1 MKLLRLFTLTSLI
14 ILGSCSHIQKP
25 IPEKIITENKIAP
38 NFPNLPDAK
47 YIAANGVKWREFY
60 RNQNLVSSIDYGLK
74 QNKDLKIAA
83 INTQKAQ
90 NALELAKIARKPS
103 LRGVASSDI
112 SGKSGDILTDTYT
125 FGASMPAYEVDL
137 FDRLKS
143 LQTASEENFYSAR
156 ENQKAIKIAYIT
168 TLANAWVNIASD
180 LTQIEILNSNIA
192 SLQETAKIVKGRQKY
207 GVANDLDVNSVEAQL
222 NELIASLKATQTKL
236 ENDKSTLVFLAG
248 GQGVLEYL
256 PNGLKNDFTIAE
268 VAIGLPSDVLLARPD
283 IMAAEHALRGANAN
297 LTAARAQKF
306 PSINLTASFGF
317 ASNELLNLL
326 AGPRFLI
333 TPNISAPIF
342 DIGAADINID
352 NARLNRDALIY
363 QYEKAI
369 SSAFNDVS
377 QALNTRAQIEARIN
391 DQSAAVENYGK
402 SVFLAKRRFEVG
414 IDNYLPLLLAQR
426 NLNNAQATLLN
437 LQTLRANNLISLYSA
452 LSNDD
457 DF

>member
-1 MKLLRLFTLTSLI
+1 MKLKYFTLTSLLV
-14 ILGSCSHIQKP
+14 LGACSHFEKP
-25 IPEKIITENKIAP
+25 LVENKMADNKIAP
-38 NFPNLPDAK
+38 YFPNLPDAK
-47 YIAANGVKWREFY
+47 YIAASGVKWREFY
-60 RNQNLVSSIDYGLK
+60 KNQNLIFAIDYGLK

-90 NALELAKIARKPS
+90 NTLELAKIARKPS
-103 LRGVASSDI
+103 LRGVASSDL

-125 FGASMPAYEVDL
+125 FGASVPSYEIDF

-143 LQTASEENFYSAR
+143 LQKASEENFYSAL

-180 LTQIEILNSNIA
+180 MTQIEILKSNIA

-207 GVANDLDVNSVEAQL
+207 GVANDLDANSVEAQL

-248 GQGVLEYL
+248 GQGVLEFL
-256 PNGLKNDFTIAE
+256 PNGLKSDFTIAE

-283 IMAAEHALRGANAN
+283 IMAAEHALSGANAN

-333 TPNISAPIF
+333 TPSISAPIF
-342 DIGAADINID
+342 DNGASDINID
-352 NARLNRDALIY
+352 NARLNRDALIH

-369 SSAFNDVS
+369 NSAFNDVS
-377 QALNTRAQIEARIN
+377 QALNTRAQIEARIK
-391 DQSAAVENYGK
+391 DQSAAVENYRK

-437 LQTLRANNLISLYSA
+437 LQTLRANNLIGLYSA

>member
-1 MKLLRLFTLTSLI
+1 MKLKYFTLTSLL
-14 ILGSCSHIQKP
+14 ILGACSHF
-25 IPEKIITENKIAP
+25 EKQVPVNKMVEVKTAP

-47 YIAANGVKWREFY
+47 YIATSGVKWREFY
-60 RNQNLVSSIDYGLK
+60 KNQNLIAAIDYGLK
-74 QNKDLKIAA
+74 QNSDLKIAA

-90 NALELAKIARKPS
+90 NALELAKVARKPS
-103 LRGVASSDI
+103 LRGVASSDL
-112 SGKSGDILTDTYT
+112 SGKSGDILSDTYT
-125 FGASMPAYEVDL
+125 LGASMPSYEVDI

-143 LQTASEENFYSAR
+143 LQKASEENFYSAR

-180 LTQIEILNSNIA
+180 MTQIEILNSNIA

-268 VAIGLPSDVLLARPD
+268 VSIGLPSDVLLARPD
-283 IMAAEHALRGANAN
+283 IMAAEHALSGANAN

-333 TPNISAPIF
+333 TPSISAPIF
-342 DIGAADINID
+342 DNGAADINID
-352 NARLNRDALIY
+352 NARLNRDALIH

-369 SSAFNDVS
+369 NSAFNDVS

-391 DQSAAVENYGK
+391 DQSAAVENYRK

-437 LQTLRANNLISLYSA
+437 LQTLRATNLISLYSA

>member
-1 MKLLRLFTLTSLI
+1 MKLLKYFTLTSLI
-14 ILGSCSHIQKP
+14 ILGACSHIQKP
-25 IPEKIITENKIAP
+25 IPEKIITENKIAS

-60 RNQNLVSSIDYGLK
+60 RNKNLIATIDYGLK

-103 LRGVASSDI
+103 LRGVASSDL
-112 SGKSGDILTDTYT
+112 SGKSGDILSDTYT
-125 FGASMPAYEVDL
+125 LGASMPSYEIDI

-143 LQTASEENFYSAR
+143 LQKASEENFYSAR

-180 LTQIEILNSNIA
+180 MTQIEILNSNIA

-256 PNGLKNDFTIAE
+256 PNVLKNDFTIAE

-283 IMAAEHALRGANAN
+283 IMAAEHALIGANAN

-333 TPNISAPIF
+333 TPSISAPIF
-342 DIGAADINID
+342 DNGAADINID
-352 NARLNRDALIY
+352 NARLNRDALIH

-369 SSAFNDVS
+369 NSAFNDVS

-391 DQSAAVENYGK
+391 DQSAAVENYRK

-437 LQTLRANNLISLYSA
+437 LQTLRATNLISLYSA

>member
-1 MKLLRLFTLTSLI
+1 MKLLKYFTLTSLI
-14 ILGSCSHIQKP
+14 ILGACSHIQKP
-25 IPEKIITENKIAP
+25 IPEKTISENKIAP

-47 YIAANGVKWREFY
+47 YIATNGVKWREFY
-60 RNQNLVSSIDYGLK
+60 RNQNLIATIDYGLK
-74 QNKDLKIAA
+74 QNSDLKIAA

-103 LRGVASSDI
+103 LRGAASSDL
-112 SGKSGDILTDTYT
+112 SGKSGDILSDTYT
-125 FGASMPAYEVDL
+125 LGASMPAYEVDL

-143 LQTASEENFYSAR
+143 LQKASEENFYASK
-156 ENQKAIKIAYIT
+156 ENQKAIKIAFIT
-168 TLANAWVNIASD
+168 TIANAWVNIASD
-180 LTQIEILNSNIA
+180 LTQIEILKSNIS

-248 GQGVLEYL
+248 GQGVLQYL
-256 PNGLKNDFTIAE
+256 PTNLQSDFTIAE
-268 VAIGLPSDVLLARPD
+268 VAIGLPSNVLLARPD
-283 IMAAEHALRGANAN
+283 IMAAEHALMGANAN

-333 TPNISAPIF
+333 TPSISAPIF
-342 DIGAADINID
+342 DNGASDINID

-369 SSAFNDVS
+369 NSAFNDVS
-377 QALNTRAQIEARIN
+377 QALNTRSQIEARIN
-391 DQSAAVENYGK
+391 DQSAAVENYRK

-426 NLNNAQATLLN
+426 NLNNAQATLLG
-437 LQTLRANNLISLYSA
+437 LQTLRATNLISLYSA